1 MRWEELF
8 LDHGRLRPSWRFF
21 LAVVMIVFTYL
32 AVGII
37 LGMAF
42 GLFHAQ
48 PQHLIFWANCLML
61 AALLALFK
69 ILTSLF
75 EDAPLGSIGLAFS
88 GRWKTELG
96 IGLSLGVAM
105 ILVLAALEWSLGLA
119 HFSWNLISAERAL
132 ASGAYNY
139 LLFAVAAT
147 NEEITFRGYPFQR
160 LVEAI
165 GPAGAVA
172 ILSISFGLLHL
183 QNPSHTWLSTLNTI
197 AIGISF
203 SVAYLRSRS
212 LWLPI
217 GMHFAWN
224 FSLGYGL
231 GLPVS
236 GILFSNTLLHAS
248 VNGPV
253 WLTGGDYGPEGSW
266 LATGV
271 ILAAT
276 IYLLFSP
283 GIYISE
289 EIRRLTFDAPISSQA
304 KLVDGVVSPVASS
317 DPHNKVFL
325 A

>member
-1 MRWEELF
+1 VKWEQFF

-21 LAVVMIVFTYL
+21 LAVVMIVFIYL

-42 GLFHAQ
+42 GLFHGQ
-48 PQHLIFWANCLML
+48 PQNLLFWANCLML
-61 AALLALFK
+61 PALLALFK

-75 EDAPLGSIGLAFS
+75 EDALLGSIGLAFS
-88 GRWKTELG
+88 SRWKTEVS
-96 IGLSLGVAM
+96 IGLSLGVTM
-105 ILVLAALEWSLGLA
+105 ILVVAALEWSLGLA
-119 HFSWNLISAERAL
+119 HFSWNPISVEQVL
-132 ASGAYNY
+132 ASGAYNC

-160 LVEAI
+160 LVDAI

-203 SVAYLRSRS
+203 SVAYLRTRS

-236 GILFSNTLLHAS
+236 GILFSKTLFQAS
-248 VNGPV
+248 VQGPV
-253 WLTGGDYGPEGSW
+253 WLTGGNYGPEGSW

-271 ILAAT
+271 IVAAT
-276 IYLLFSP
+276 IYLLFSRS
-283 GIYISE
+283 IYISKE
-289 EIRRLTFDAPISSQA
+289 KIQGPALEAQKSSEA
-304 KLVDGVVSPVASS
+304 KMADGAVSPV
-317 DPHNKVFL
+317 V
-325 A
+325 